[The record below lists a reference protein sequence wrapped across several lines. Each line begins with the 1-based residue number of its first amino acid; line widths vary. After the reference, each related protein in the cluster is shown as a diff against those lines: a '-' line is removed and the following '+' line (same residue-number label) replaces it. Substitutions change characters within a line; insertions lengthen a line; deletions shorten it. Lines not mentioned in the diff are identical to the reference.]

1 MTKRLWDKGGNAD
14 AAMLR
19 YTSRDDWKLDQRLLA
34 YDLVATRA
42 HVEGLFRI
50 GILSADE
57 RSAMTNA
64 LDELVQQND
73 AGQLVLTEA
82 DEDGHT
88 AIEALLVN
96 KLGDVGKKVHTGRS
110 RNDQVLVALRLYE
123 RDALDDLDK
132 LCLDAAS
139 TLLELAQNEAM
150 TPLPGYTHLQRA
162 VPSSIG
168 LWAGGF
174 ADALLD
180 AVIPLRAARVL
191 VDRSPLGAA
200 AGYGVNL
207 PLDREGVAKELGF
220 ADVAWNPLGSQT
232 SRGIVEATILSAAW
246 HVMATIR
253 RLAWDLSL
261 FTTSEFG
268 FVKLPEAFTTGSS
281 IMPQKRN
288 PDVVELMRAACS
300 VVQGALVEVQTI
312 VALPSGY
319 HRDLQLTK
327 SPLLRGLD
335 ETLATLRLV
344 PRLIGGLQFNR
355 EKMLAAITPECF
367 ATDRAVELTA
377 SGMPFRDAYRRVAEE
392 LQTLEQ
398 GDSAKSLS
406 ARVSP
411 GGTGDLRLD
420 RIAARLQQL
429 SASR

>member
-1 MTKRLWDKGGNAD
+1 MTKRLWDKGGDAD

-57 RSAMTNA
+57 RSVMTNA
-64 LDELVQQND
+64 LDELVRQND

-88 AIEALLVN
+88 AIESALVN

-132 LCLDAAS
+132 LCLEAAQ
-139 TLLELAQNEAM
+139 TLLDLAQNEAR

-174 ADALLD
+174 ADAMLD
-180 AVIPLRAARVL
+180 AVIPLRAARML

-207 PLDREGVAKELGF
+207 PLDREGVAKDLGF

-268 FVKLPEAFTTGSS
+268 FVKLPDAFTTGSS

-335 ETLATLRLV
+335 ETIATLRLV

-377 SGMPFRDAYRRVAEE
+377 SGMPFRDAYRKVAEE
-392 LQTLEQ
+392 LKTLEQ
-398 GDSAKSLS
+398 GDVAQSLS

-411 GGTGDLRLD
+411 GGTGDLRLE
-420 RIAARLQQL
+420 RIETRLQQL
-429 SASR
+429 TAFR